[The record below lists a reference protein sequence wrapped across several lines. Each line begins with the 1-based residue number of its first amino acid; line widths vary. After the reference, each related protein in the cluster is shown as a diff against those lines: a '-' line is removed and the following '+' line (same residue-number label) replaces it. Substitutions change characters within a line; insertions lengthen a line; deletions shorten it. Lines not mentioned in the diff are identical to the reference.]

1 VLQIE
6 VLDGRVHDRRSF
18 QCGVAPLDHYFK
30 TQAAQDMAKRVAVE
44 LTEIPSDKSRLFPRY
59 PELPAILLGRLAVD
73 QTFRGRGFGELLLID
88 SLKRALASSKVTGAA
103 VVVVDAKGE
112 AGSNFYQRYGFK
124 RFVGVVDRL
133 FIPMETLE
141 KMPG

>member
-1 VLQIE
+1 MTVE
-6 VLDGRVHDRRSF
+6 VSSVASRHSTTTSRHRPRRIWPS
-18 QCGVAPLDHYFK
+18 VWRL
-30 TQAAQDMAKRVAVE
+30 
-44 LTEIPSDKSRLFPRY
+44 EIPSDKSRLFPRY